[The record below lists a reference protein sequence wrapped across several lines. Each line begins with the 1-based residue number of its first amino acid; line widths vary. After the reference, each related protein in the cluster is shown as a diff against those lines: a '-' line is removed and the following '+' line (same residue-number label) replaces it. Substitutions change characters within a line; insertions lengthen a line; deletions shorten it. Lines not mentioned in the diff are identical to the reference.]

1 LGSDTGRGAA
11 LRFWHAYDRSPRPWT
26 QASLV
31 PAWSIDAPSIPAAG
45 GQLRLRDLI
54 ENVVES
60 EVEAFRARAEERAFL
75 RVLSPAEIEDGA
87 ARGKIDMGGREQNA
101 EVDVESAKSVALQ
114 AFEDGLYLVLINEA
128 EIKELNAPIELDAE
142 SKVVFLRLAFLAGA

>member
-1 LGSDTGRGAA
+1 MPTIEARALGRK
-11 LRFWHAYDRSPRPWT
+11 RP
-26 QASLV
+26 LV

>member
-1 LGSDTGRGAA
+1 
-11 LRFWHAYDRSPRPWT
+11 
-26 QASLV
+26 
-31 PAWSIDAPSIPAAG
+31 
-45 GQLRLRDLI
+45 
-54 ENVVES
+54 
-60 EVEAFRARAEERAFL
+60 L